1 MAKESRHK
9 DTLLEELEELG
20 LARVPKSKRKSLPT
34 LVEAFLSM
42 VPRRPEGKLSKTR
55 ERELDME
62 QLGFCKAMEKLRE
75 LIAIYGTDAIAEL
88 ADVRADD
95 EAQLR
100 PHNLAGMRNW
110 ML

>member
-1 MAKESRHK
+1 M
-9 DTLLEELEELG
+9 DTLLKELEDLG
-20 LARVPKSKRKSLPT
+20 LERTPKSKRQGLPK
-34 LVEAFLSM
+34 LVTAFLSM

-62 QLGFCKAMEKLRE
+62 QLGFCKAMEKMRE
-75 LIAIYGTDAIAEL
+75 LIAIYGTDAIADL
-88 ADVRADD
+88 ADIRAED

-110 ML
+110 MI

>member
-1 MAKESRHK
+1 MARESTA

-20 LARVPKSKRKSLPT
+20 LERAPKSKQQGLAK
-34 LVEAFLSM
+34 LVTAFLSM
-42 VPRRPEGKLSKTR
+42 EPKYPEGKLSKTR

-62 QLGFCKAMEKLRE
+62 RLGFCKALEKLRE
-75 LIAIYGTDAIAEL
+75 LIAVYGTDAIAEL
-88 ADVRADD
+88 ADVRA
-95 EAQLR
+95 EEQLR

>member
-1 MAKESRHK
+1 MPREKPAK

-20 LARVPKSKRKSLPT
+20 LERVVKSKRQSLPK
-34 LVEAFLSM
+34 LVEAFLTM
-42 VPRRPEGKLSKTR
+42 APRFPEGKISKTR

-62 QLGFCKAMEKLRE
+62 RLGFCKALEKLRE
-75 LIAIYGTDAIAEL
+75 LIAVYGTDAIAEL
-88 ADVRADD
+88 ADVRHED
-95 EAQLR
+95 QLR

>member
-1 MAKESRHK
+1 MSGRESTA

-20 LARVPKSKRKSLPT
+20 LERAGKSKQQGLAK
-34 LVEAFLSM
+34 LVDTFLTM
-42 VPRRPEGKLSKTR
+42 EPKYPEGKMSQRR

-62 QLGFCKAMEKLRE
+62 RLGFCKALEKLRE

-88 ADVRADD
+88 ADIRA
-95 EAQLR
+95 EGQIR
-100 PHNLAGMRNW
+100 PHDLAGMRNW